1 MFAGRLFAVR
11 LLLADQRVQFAEMFF
26 FLPFFC
32 LEEEVH
38 FSYDI
43 SSDRLT
49 DVFFS
54 FFIVGH
60 DDLCQYISDQKTDL
74 FQLSDRHDFCFG
86 DGCWS

>member
-49 DVFFS
+49 DVFFNS
-54 FFIVGH
+54 SLLDTTTSVNTSPIRERT
-60 DDLCQYISDQKTDL
+60 CS
-74 FQLSDRHDFCFG
+74 S
-86 DGCWS
+86 

>member
-26 FLPFFC
+26 FLSFFC

-49 DVFFS
+49 DVFL
-54 FFIVGH
+54 ILH
-60 DDLCQYISDQKTDL
+60 CWTRRP
-74 FQLSDRHDFCFG
+74 LSIHLRSENG
-86 DGCWS
+86 PVPVE

>member
-49 DVFFS
+49 DVFFL
-54 FFIVGH
+54 ILH
-60 DDLCQYISDQKTDL
+60 CWTRRP
-74 FQLSDRHDFCFG
+74 LSIHLRSENG
-86 DGCWS
+86 PVPVE